1 MWGKISRPFFL
12 TLGYVSLGL
21 GVIGLLLPVLPTT
34 PFILLAAFA
43 FSKSS
48 EKLHG
53 WLLSHKLYGPLI
65 TNWQRHG
72 VIRPRAKW
80 TSVSLIV
87 ILAGPSIY
95 LLSAPVYAKVLLF
108 AICACVVCFIVTRP
122 GAIPEEGVPTEE
134 GGTAKT
140 K

>member
-53 WLLSHKLYGPLI
+53 WLLNHRLYGPLI

-72 VIRPRAKW
+72 VIRPGR
-80 TSVSLIV
+80 S
-87 ILAGPSIY
+87 GPPSRSSSSWRG
-95 LLSAPVYAKVLLF
+95 LR
-108 AICACVVCFIVTRP
+108 FIS
-122 GAIPEEGVPTEE
+122 
-134 GGTAKT
+134 
-140 K
+140 

>member
-1 MWGKISRPFFL
+1 MWGKISRPLFL

-21 GVIGLLLPVLPTT
+21 GIIGLLLPVLPTT

-53 WLLSHKLYGPLI
+53 WLLNHRLYGPLI

-72 VIRPRAKW
+72 VIRPPGQVDLRLAHRHPRGALDLSLKRAGLRE
-80 TSVSLIV
+80 SPALCDMRVR
-87 ILAGPSIY
+87 G
-95 LLSAPVYAKVLLF
+95 LLHHHAARRDSRGERV
-108 AICACVVCFIVTRP
+108 R
-122 GAIPEEGVPTEE
+122 GE
-134 GGTAKT
+134 GGTDDKE
-140 K
+140 